1 MEESLGITDIPALTK
16 ATWEIYNQCQTFAKD
31 APDGFRNLVTG
42 LGSLQG
48 VMRTLS
54 DDFIS
59 NTAFFEQMS
68 EDRRM
73 IIERCLNDCFATLTW
88 LTSLIN
94 RYRELGISE
103 GKTFW
108 QKVKWSTQ
116 RTQIEDIR
124 SKLIVHTCN
133 LSLCMSPMENSSLA
147 NIEQTMVQA
156 MEDDEQALLALETS
170 RRVSSLVVSPLSIK
184 SGVSTDYEDILD
196 EYMPQ
201 LTLPRVSSLASRSS
215 QGQEHRIPGRP
226 KHTSTS
232 SESVMSGSDGSFNG
246 GTAPISPSMHSR
258 SHSQK
263 LVERL
268 NNSRALGSQPL
279 YEGSIYG
286 RASDKML
293 WENDSDIQERQ
304 SVGKSSETSST
315 EFGHE
320 NVLGAVTSAM
330 QQLRQVRLQ
339 EQLARPIRYV
349 PQNKMHKP
357 DQGTLKAF
365 ESSVNEELQARRL
378 ITRDWLRIATWWLL
392 KARATLANCGRHNL
406 VSARGG
412 IVMPSDF
419 RFASQQAYVD
429 LLKSSYILYEIVLK
443 DESSPALLTDENR
456 KTISD
461 LSEGV
466 NDELSQY
473 SSLDIPEP
481 SSLSAQDLDIW
492 EPVQPEEASKSSL
505 DFFGLENARWVA
517 VNQED
522 SGSEEER
529 VLYRIFVNAGIG
541 SKKFR
546 IRTRGA
552 PYMLLLA
559 TKDGESEPKIILCNQ
574 SGSLCLQ
581 RDFVPD
587 DLPPLINLANANL
600 TGFPGARISEPV
612 SFVFDNTS
620 VSISFQFEADL
631 GHFIHIPKTYFD
643 AVWQREPMD
652 SKEFTENVIFK
663 GSVEIFE
670 HLKTPHMKPMNPP
683 MIIRSCNVR
692 ILERSFGEAWRCT
705 RRMVISPCAAQR
717 NPQCIELFM
726 PHSRVQIN
734 REDLSRHVLL
744 KWSDACQERTKTD
757 GNYNILHSYLYDDS
771 TPNIGVG
778 LHFSTEQG
786 AEDFERAILEIN
798 FKPDFSWSEP
808 SSSGRIYDVVDTGT
822 LHKQYKAAVIFQNIS
837 PWRYSDVYYL
847 YRDTD
852 FAYQHSSLSVRFP
865 HASYTDYISSHV
877 NQLFAADKP
886 VAFSHCEKKTGP
898 AVVAFNS
905 DSVLR
910 AFMSALSPLFDLSY
924 SRRIQSL
931 STKSNLLGGKKS
943 GKGGAEIQLWRR
955 GNTTQ
960 LAARWDDSVPDR
972 WLTMSLPSEFSD
984 SSKENDRVNFP
995 KLPYSRGMSL
1005 DMMNIM
1011 ARTPKTSNLVDREG
1025 AISIVF
1031 QTAQGDLFLT
1041 AGILCFA
1048 DYFGR
1053 IYKEEFLGVLQGR
1066 PISSTFSSLSG

>member
-1 MEESLGITDIPALTK
+1 MEENLGINDIPALTK
-16 ATWEIYNQCQTFAKD
+16 ATWEVYNQCQIFAKD
-31 APDGFRNLVTG
+31 APDGFRNLVTE

-54 DDFIS
+54 DNFIS
-59 NTAFFEQMS
+59 NTPFFEQMNK
-68 EDRRM
+68 DRRL
-73 IIERCLNDCFATLTW
+73 ILERCLNACVETLTR
-88 LTSLIN
+88 LTSLLN
-94 RYRELGISE
+94 QYRELGISE
-103 GKTFW
+103 GKVFW
-108 QKVKWSTQ
+108 QRIKWATQ
-116 RTQIEDIR
+116 RAHVEDIK
-124 SKLIVHTCN
+124 SKLIIHTCN
-133 LSLCMSPMENSSLA
+133 LSLCMSPIENSSLA
-147 NIEQTMVQA
+147 DIERTMLQA
-156 MEDDEQALLALETS
+156 IEDDEQALLALETS
-170 RRVSSLVVSPLSIK
+170 RRDSNLVVSPLSIK
-184 SGVSTDYEDILD
+184 SGVSTDYEDLVD
-196 EYMPQ
+196 AYMSQ
-201 LTLPRVSSLASRSS
+201 STLPRVSSLASRSS
-215 QGQEHRIPGRP
+215 QGQGTQAPSRP
-226 KHTSTS
+226 KHTPTST
-232 SESVMSGSDGSFNG
+232 ESVMSGSDGSFYD
-246 GTAPISPSMHSR
+246 GTAPTSPSMHSR
-258 SHSQK
+258 SHSQR

-268 NNSRALGSQPL
+268 NYSRALSPPPL
-279 YEGSIYG
+279 YGCSIDG

-293 WENDSDIQERQ
+293 WENASDIQERQ
-304 SVGKSSETSST
+304 SLGISSETSST

-320 NVLGAVTSAM
+320 NVMEAVTSAM

-339 EQLARPIRYV
+339 EQLARPIRYM
-349 PQNKMHKP
+349 PQNKVHRP
-357 DQGTLKAF
+357 DQGILEAF

-412 IVMPSDF
+412 IVMPSDS
-419 RFASQQAYVD
+419 RSDSQRAYVD
-429 LLKSSYILYEIVLK
+429 LLKASYILYDIVLR
-443 DESSPALLTDENR
+443 DDSSPALLTDENR

-481 SSLSAQDLDIW
+481 SILCAQDLDIW
-492 EPVQPEEASKSSL
+492 EPVQPEEASESRL
-505 DFFGLENARWVA
+505 NFFGLENARWVA

-529 VLYRIFVNAGIG
+529 VLCRIFVNAGIG
-541 SKKFR
+541 YKKFR

-559 TKDGESEPKIILCNQ
+559 TQDGESEPKIILCNQ

-600 TGFPGARISEPV
+600 TGIPGARISDPV
-612 SFVFDNTS
+612 TFMFDNTS

-631 GHFIHIPKTYFD
+631 SHFIHIPKTYFD
-643 AVWQREPMD
+643 AVWQREPID
-652 SKEFTENVIFK
+652 SKEFTESVIFK

-670 HLKTPHMKPMNPP
+670 HLKTPNMKPMNPP

-692 ILERSFGEAWRCT
+692 ILERSFGEAWHCT

-717 NPQCIELFM
+717 NPRCIELFM

-734 REDLSRHVLL
+734 REDVSRQVLL
-744 KWSDACQERTKTD
+744 KWSDACQERSKTD
-757 GNYNILHSYLYDDS
+757 GNYNILHSYIYDDNA
-771 TPNIGVG
+771 PNIGVG
-778 LHFSTEQG
+778 LHFRTEQA

-808 SSSGRIYDVVDTGT
+808 TSSGRIYDVVDTGT
-822 LHKQYKAAVIFQNIS
+822 QHKQYKATVIFQNNS

-847 YRDTD
+847 YRDMD
-852 FAYQHSSLSVRFP
+852 YVYQHSSLSVRFP

-886 VAFSHCEKKTGP
+886 VVFSHCEKKTGP
-898 AVVAFNS
+898 AVIAFSS
-905 DSVLR
+905 DSVSR
-910 AFMSALSPLFDLSY
+910 AFMSALSPLYDLSY

-931 STKSNLLGGKKS
+931 STKSKVLGKKS

-960 LAARWDDSVPDR
+960 LAARWDDGIPDK
-972 WLTMSLPSEFSD
+972 WLTMSLPSDCPD
-984 SSKENDRVNFP
+984 SSKENIRITLP
-995 KLPYSRGMSL
+995 KLLYSRGMSL
-1005 DMMNIM
+1005 DMRNIT

-1025 AISIVF
+1025 IISMVF
-1031 QTAQGDLFLT
+1031 KTVQD
-1041 AGILCFA
+1041 
-1048 DYFGR
+1048 R
-1053 IYKEEFLGVLQGR
+1053 EEFLSVLQGR
-1066 PISSTFSSLSG
+1066 PISSMLSSLSG

>member
-1 MEESLGITDIPALTK
+1 MEESLGINDIPALTK
-16 ATWEIYNQCQTFAKD
+16 ATWEVYIQCQIFAGD

-42 LGSLQG
+42 LASLQG
-48 VMRTLS
+48 VMRTIS

-59 NTAFFEQMS
+59 NAASFQQMS
-68 EDRRM
+68 QDRRM
-73 IIERCLNDCFATLTW
+73 ILERCLNGCFETLTW
-88 LTSLIN
+88 LTSLLN

-103 GKTFW
+103 GKAFW
-108 QKVKWSTQ
+108 QRIKWSTQ
-116 RTQIEDIR
+116 RMQVEDIR

-133 LSLCMSPMENSSLA
+133 LNLCMSPMENSSLA
-147 NIEQTMVQA
+147 DIERTMVQA

-170 RRVSSLVVSPLSIK
+170 RRDSSLVVSPLSIK
-184 SGVSTDYEDILD
+184 SGVSTDYEDLFD
-196 EYMPQ
+196 AYAPQ
-201 LTLPRVSSLASRSS
+201 LTLPRGSSLVSHGS
-215 QGQEHRIPGRP
+215 QGQEHRLLGRP
-226 KHTSTS
+226 KHMSTS
-232 SESVMSGSDGSFNG
+232 SESVMSGSDGSFYG
-246 GTAPISPSMHSR
+246 GTAPTSTSMHSR
-258 SHSQK
+258 SHSQR
-263 LVERL
+263 LVEKL
-268 NNSRALGSQPL
+268 NNSRALSPQPL
-279 YEGSIYG
+279 YEASIDG
-286 RASDKML
+286 HASDRTP
-293 WENDSDIQERQ
+293 WENASDIQEGQ
-304 SVGKSSETSST
+304 SVGKSSEKTSP

-320 NVLGAVTSAM
+320 NVMGAITSAM

-339 EQLARPIRYV
+339 EQLARPMRYV

-357 DQGTLKAF
+357 DQDTLQAF
-365 ESSVNEELQARRL
+365 DSSVYEELQARKL

-412 IVMPSDF
+412 IVMPSDS
-419 RFASQQAYVD
+419 RSASQQAYVD

-473 SSLDIPEP
+473 SSLDVPEP

-492 EPVQPEEASKSSL
+492 EPVQPEEASQSSL
-505 DFFGLENARWVA
+505 DFFGLGNARWVA

-529 VLYRIFVNAGIG
+529 VLCRIFVNAGIG
-541 SKKFR
+541 SKKYR
-546 IRTRGA
+546 IRTRSA

-581 RDFVPD
+581 RDCKLHVLLSFKNRPINYVAVLPD

-600 TGFPGARISEPV
+600 TGLPGARISEPV
-612 SFVFDNTS
+612 SIMFDNTS

-631 GHFIHIPKTYFD
+631 GHFIHIPKAYFD
-643 AVWQREPMD
+643 AVWQREPID

-670 HLKTPHMKPMNPP
+670 HLKTPNMKPMNPP
-683 MIIRSCNVR
+683 MIIKSCNVR

-717 NPQCIELFM
+717 NPRCIELFM

-744 KWSDACQERTKTD
+744 KWSDACQERSKTD
-757 GNYNILHSYLYDDS
+757 GNYNILYSYLYDDS
-771 TPNIGVG
+771 APNIGVG
-778 LHFSTEQG
+778 LHFSTEQS

-822 LHKQYKAAVIFQNIS
+822 QHKQYKAAVIFQNRS
-837 PWRYSDVYYL
+837 QWRYSDVYYL

-852 FAYQHSSLSVRFP
+852 FVYQQSSLSVRFP

-877 NQLFAADKP
+877 NQLFAAEKP
-886 VAFSHCEKKTGP
+886 VVFSHCEKKTGP
-898 AVVAFNS
+898 AVIAFNS
-905 DSVLR
+905 DSVSR
-910 AFMSALSPLFDLSY
+910 AFMSALSPLYELSY

-943 GKGGAEIQLWRR
+943 GKGGAEVQLWRR

-960 LAARWDDSVPDR
+960 LAARWDDGVPDR
-972 WLTMSLPSEFSD
+972 WLTMSIPSECFD
-984 SSKENDRVNFP
+984 SSKEKTRVNFP

-1011 ARTPKTSNLVDREG
+1011 ARTPKSSSHLVDREG

-1031 QTAQGDLFLT
+1031 QTAQGNPFL
-1041 AGILCFA
+1041 
-1048 DYFGR
+1048 
-1053 IYKEEFLGVLQGR
+1053 
-1066 PISSTFSSLSG
+1066 P